1 MPIRKIPGSNA
12 QYRLLAVNEAGL
24 EAANDPDV
32 PAGRMSD
39 AVIAELAEGR
49 VTDVFFWSHG
59 WKGDV
64 KEAFDQY
71 DRWIGAFDRLQPD
84 REKMA
89 QKAPGFNDMHI
100 GFHWP
105 SLPWGDEGLVS
116 GSSFEPSGGG
126 SEQAYVDFY
135 AAALGDTPAVRAAL
149 AKLFGDLRK
158 NASAEELTPTARA
171 AYMELDAAL
180 GLSSDGVGGDPSSDR
195 KAFDPEPAVLDA
207 EAGVSFGSPSFGSL
221 LAPLQQLSFWTM
233 KKRAQT
239 VGEQGLHALLAR
251 IQTAAPDVRIHLMGH
266 SFGCIVMCS
275 ALGGPGGTSALPRP
289 VDSCVLVQGAMSL
302 WAFAHSIPAK
312 QGVSGY
318 FSRLVPDGKVSGA
331 IVTTRSKFD
340 KAVGT
345 LYPFAAGVAR
355 QVAFEAGLPLF
366 GAIGAFGICG
376 MEAAVQADM
385 LPADGDYAFKPKGI
399 YNLDGSTF
407 ISKGGGFA
415 GAHSDIDGPE
425 VAHVIWQAALPA

>member
-1 MPIRKIPGSNA
+1 MPIRKIPGTNA
-12 QYRLLAVNEAGL
+12 QYRLLAVNEDGV
-24 EAANDPDV
+24 EAANDPDI

-39 AVIAELAEGR
+39 AVIAELAAGK
-49 VTDVFFWSHG
+49 VSDVFFWSHG

-71 DRWIGAFDRLQPD
+71 DRWIGAFDKLQPD
-84 REKMA
+84 RQKMA
-89 QKAPGFNDMHI
+89 QKAPGFNEMHI

-105 SLPWGDEGLVS
+105 SLAWGNEGLVS
-116 GSSFEPSGGG
+116 GNSFAPSGAA

-135 AAALGDTPAVRAAL
+135 ADALGDTPEVRAAL
-149 AKLFGDLRK
+149 EKLFGDLRK
-158 NASAEELTPTARA
+158 NAAAEELTPTARA
-171 AYMELDAAL
+171 AYLELDAAL
-180 GLSSDGVGGDPSSDR
+180 GLSSEGVGGDPASDR
-195 KAFDPEPAVLDA
+195 KAFDPDQAVLDA
-207 EAGVSFGSPSFGSL
+207 EEGVSFGSGSFGSL

-233 KKRAQT
+233 KKRAKT
-239 VGEQGLHALLAR
+239 VGEKSLHALLAR
-251 IQTAAPDVRIHLMGH
+251 IQTAAPNVRIHLMGH

-275 ALGGPGGTSALPRP
+275 ALGGPGGTTALPRP

-302 WAFAHSIPAK
+302 WALAPSIPAK
-312 QGVSGY
+312 QGVAGY

-331 IVTTRSKFD
+331 LVTTRSKFD

-345 LYPFAAGVAR
+345 LYPWAAGVAG
-355 QVAFEAGLPLF
+355 QVAYEALPVF

-376 MEAAVQADM
+376 IDAAVQSPM
-385 LPADGDYAFKPKGI
+385 LPADGNYAFKPKGI
-399 YNLDGSTF
+399 YNLDGSTY
-407 ISKGGGFA
+407 IAKGGGFA